1 MKLVYKITLTL
12 IFPLVLTL
20 GLWGWFS
27 YRTMSRKIHADTD
40 LILRDYSNDI
50 IMRLLSGRELP
61 ERFNGA
67 YNTYYIEYVT
77 AEYAEENPP
86 VVYGEAEAFLQS
98 QEDFASSR
106 IRSQI
111 FQDADGNYRKLT
123 VSLPTFEQDVLVE
136 HVLWWTV
143 ILFVV
148 LLVAVMV
155 IGMILLNYNMRPL
168 YKLLEWIDRYEP
180 GAGPSSEVPS
190 DTDIIEFKKL
200 ASAVEDAVTR
210 FEKQYEER
218 KMFIGNASHELQTPL
233 AVCSNRIEMLLDRS
247 DLQPDVAEELV
258 KLHRSLSGL
267 IKLNKT
273 LLLLSKIENGQF
285 SQAARVE
292 MNEFIKES
300 VQMNSEIHE
309 HKGIAVNLVEDGTFV
324 HIMDEQMASILAGN
338 LIRNAFRYT
347 PDEGAIDIK
356 VATDGFSISNTGMS
370 PLDKDKVFHKFYQPS
385 GKREGSTG
393 LGLSLVRCVCVNNGL
408 QVSYDYADGKHIFIV
423 NLKKS
428 K

>member
-12 IFPLVLTL
+12 ILPLVLTL

-50 IMRLLSGRELP
+50 IMRLLSGKELP

-111 FQDADGNYRKLT
+111 FRDADGNYRKLT
-123 VSLPTFEQDVLVE
+123 VSLPTFEQDVLIE

-155 IGMILLNYNMRPL
+155 IGLILLNYNMRPL
-168 YKLLEWIDRYEP
+168 YKLLEWIDNYEP
-180 GAGPSSEVPS
+180 GSPASEVPS
-190 DTDIIEFKKL
+190 DTDIIEFRKL
-200 ASAVEDAVTR
+200 SSAVEDAVAR

-233 AVCSNRIEMLLDRS
+233 AVCSNRIEMLLDRP
-247 DLQPDVAEELV
+247 DLQPEVADELV

-285 SQAARVE
+285 QQSMRMD
-292 MNEFIKES
+292 MNAVLKSS
-300 VQMNSEIHE
+300 VQMNAEIYE
-309 HKGIAVNLVEDGTFV
+309 HKCISVEMVEDGVFA
-324 HIMDEQMASILAGN
+324 HMMDDQMASILTGN

-347 PDEGAIDIK
+347 PDGGKIEIRISS
-356 VATDGFSISNTGMS
+356 DGFSISNTGAS
-370 PLDKDKVFHKFYQPS
+370 PLDKDKVFHKFYQPA
-385 GKREGSTG
+385 GKKEGSTG
-393 LGLSLVRCVCVNNGL
+393 LGLTLVRCVCVNNGL
-408 QVSYDYADGKHIFIV
+408 QVSYDYADGKHIFAVI
-423 NLKKS
+423 LKKS

>member
-12 IFPLVLTL
+12 ILPLVLTL

-40 LILRDYSNDI
+40 LILKDYSNNI

-67 YNTYYIEYVT
+67 YNTYYLEYVSP
-77 AEYAEENPP
+77 EYARENPP

-111 FQDADGNYRKLT
+111 FEDADGNYRKLT
-123 VSLPTFEQDVLVE
+123 VSLPTFEQDVLIE
-136 HVLWWTV
+136 HILWWT
-143 ILFVV
+143 ILLFVV
-148 LLVAVMV
+148 LLLAIMV
-155 IGMILLNYNMRPL
+155 IGIILLNYNMKPL
-168 YKLLEWIDRYEP
+168 YRLLEWIDRYEP
-180 GAGPSSEVPS
+180 GAPASEVPS
-190 DTDIIEFKKL
+190 DTDIIEFRKL
-200 ASAVEDAVTR
+200 SSAVEDAVAR

-233 AVCSNRIEMLLDRS
+233 AVCSNRIEMLLDRP
-247 DLQPDVAEELV
+247 DLQPEVAEELV

-285 SQAARVE
+285 PQTMRVD
-292 MNEFIKES
+292 MNALIKGS
-300 VQMNSEIHE
+300 VRMNSEVHE
-309 HKGIAVNLVEDGTFV
+309 HKGISVDLTEDGALWLM
-324 HIMDEQMASILAGN
+324 MDDQMASILTGN

-347 PDEGAIDIK
+347 PDGGKIEIRISS
-356 VATDGFSISNTGMS
+356 DGFSISNTGAS

-393 LGLSLVRCVCVNNGL
+393 LGLTLVRCVCVNNGL
-408 QVSYDYADGKHIFIV
+408 QASYDYADGRHIFGV